1 MSEWMR
7 LCAVSDIAPGT
18 CRSCEAGGRRI
29 AVFNV
34 DGTFHA
40 IDDACAH
47 RGGPLSEGT
56 VAGTFVTCSWHFWR
70 FDLSTGKNT
79 TNPDIAQRRHRL
91 EIHGEELYIELF

>member
-1 MSEWMR
+1 VR

-18 CRSCEAGGRRI
+18 SLLCDAGGRRI

-47 RGGPLSEGT
+47 KGGPLSEGMID
-56 VAGTFVTCSWHFWR
+56 GSFVTCSWHFWR
-70 FDLSTGKNT
+70 FELSTGKNT
-79 TNPDIAQRRHRL
+79 TNPDIAQRTHRL
-91 EIHGEELYIELF
+91 EIRGGDLYIGLS